1 MSSELSQG
9 RRAERRHLTALF
21 SDLSDSTA
29 LASSVDPEEFAE
41 LLETLNR
48 TFEQI
53 ILRHGGTILQVRGD
67 GVFAVF
73 GMEARED
80 EGRRASEA
88 ALELHQAVKN
98 ISFTSPLVGFT
109 GLTMHTG
116 IHAGLVLAVEGDEVM
131 GRFVLVGD
139 AANLASRLSDI
150 AGPDEIL
157 ASEDS
162 LGRERH
168 FFQTGAARELSF
180 NGMRETLTVYPVTG
194 RSEVDTRFQA
204 RALGPQ
210 TPIVGRERELNRL
223 RRAFDASRRGEGQSI
238 SIISAAG
245 VGKTRLVEEFFQE
258 LDPEECL
265 IFRCYCES
273 YLNAEP
279 LQPVLQMIRQL
290 LDPPEPMSGNTEEVT
305 HRLAAQLRALKPGL
319 ERHAHAAAAL
329 LQPNA
334 NTPQPSEEEIS
345 RGISEIG
352 EVLAR
357 NRVLVIFIDDWQW
370 ADDAT
375 RITLRNTP
383 ERAQMKLMLV
393 RASRDSLP
401 DGLAT
406 ETIGLEPLDASHS
419 ISMIEALVP
428 NADRVEVEQVRR
440 ASGGN
445 PLFIEELC
453 HAVGRGAQTPI
464 LHERW
469 QSAQIPNYVNM
480 LVVSRVAQLS
490 DLQLKLLQRIAVMG
504 NVVPGW
510 LLESATD
517 LKRVEP
523 AIEQLAELDLV
534 FPLEEKGT
542 LRFKHGIT
550 RDVVLDSLGRDQRQA
565 LHLEV
570 AQIIEERY
578 EPGSRDSKLEALAYH
593 YGETKEYLRAA
604 DYAEA
609 AGDKAMAVSATD
621 RARLQYHA
629 ALSALGNLG
638 EDSVYERWMAVSRK
652 LAEACLYDAEP
663 SQRLIYERAIEL
675 AAARA
680 DQLNQTFAEYWLA
693 YVNYALGEAP
703 SAKHHIEAALALAD
717 ELGDETQKTQSLAS
731 WGQIHGSACE
741 YGAALPALEE
751 AMSRQAPF
759 KRKPRIAFAYAYS
772 LACKGMILAD
782 QGGFS
787 EAFECFDEAEELT
800 HDAIHPTQGSIVC
813 MRSGAYL
820 WQGRWEEAMDSG
832 RRNTELC
839 DRMGSRYLGAMSSVQ
854 AAYARWQLDPTS
866 SIEAM
871 TRALS
876 WVETNHQFIWTSMHF
891 SWYCEV
897 MVALERFQEARKAAV
912 WVLKR
917 ARKLERLGESVAYCA
932 LAAIPS
938 SPQAMV
944 SADRCFD
951 RARASA
957 EHRQS
962 TREHTLIDLKE
973 ARYLAGRDL
982 PAQARRVLDGCQ
994 ESFSNMHMYWH
1005 AAEARRLE
1013 EALQNG

>member
-1 MSSELSQG
+1 MSSEQPEG
-9 RRAERRHLTALF
+9 RRAQRRHLTALF

-80 EGRRASEA
+80 EGRRATEA

-98 ISFTSPLVGFT
+98 IRFTSPLPGFT

-139 AANLASRLSDI
+139 AANLASRLSDL
-150 AGPDEIL
+150 AAADEIL
-157 ASEDS
+157 VSEAS
-162 LGRERH
+162 LGAERH
-168 FFQTGAARELSF
+168 FFRTGPARDLSF
-180 NGMRETLTVYPVTG
+180 EGMQDRLRVYAVEG
-194 RSEVDTRFQA
+194 RSEIDTRFQA
-204 RALGPQ
+204 RSLGPQ

-238 SIISAAG
+238 SIIAAPG
-245 VGKTRLVEEFFQE
+245 VGKTRLVEAFFSE
-258 LDPEECL
+258 LDPDECL

-279 LQPVLQMIRQL
+279 LQPVLQMIRQF
-290 LDPPEPMSGNTEEVT
+290 LDLPQPLPGDTETVEQQLT
-305 HRLAAQLRALKPGL
+305 EQLRALKPGL
-319 ERHAHAAAAL
+319 ERHARAAAAL
-329 LQPNA
+329 LTPSPDN
-334 NTPQPSEEEIS
+334 PQPSEEEIS
-345 RGISEIG
+345 QGISEIG
-352 EVLAR
+352 DVLAAD
-357 NRVLVIFIDDWQW
+357 RVLVIFIDDWQW

-383 ERAQMKLMLV
+383 ERAQLKLMLI
-393 RASRDSLP
+393 RASRESLP

-406 ETIGLEPLDASHS
+406 ESIRLEPLDASHS

-453 HAVGRGAQTPI
+453 HAVSRGAQTPV

-469 QSAQIPNYVNM
+469 HSAQIPNYVNM
-480 LVVSRVAQLS
+480 LVVSRVSQLS
-490 DLQLKLLQRIAVMG
+490 DVQLNLLQRLAVMG
-504 NVVPGW
+504 NVIPGW
-510 LLESATD
+510 LLESAVN
-517 LKRVEP
+517 LKQVEP

-565 LHLEV
+565 LHLEM
-570 AQIIEERY
+570 AQLIEERFK
-578 EPGSRDSKLEALAYH
+578 PGARDAMLEALAYH
-593 YGETKEYLRAA
+593 YGETREHERAA

-609 AGDKAMAVSATD
+609 AGDKAMSVSATD

-629 ALSALGNLG
+629 ALAALGKL
-638 EDSVYERWMAVSRK
+638 DQDRVYERWMAVSRK

-663 SQRLIYERAIEL
+663 GQTLIYERAIQL
-675 AAARA
+675 ARA
-680 DQLNQTFAEYWLA
+680 RGDRRNLTFAEYWLA
-693 YVNYALGEAP
+693 YINYALGEAP
-703 SAKHHIEAALALAD
+703 TAKRHIEVALTLAD

-731 WGQIHGSACE
+731 WGQIYGSACE
-741 YGAALPALEE
+741 YSAALPALDD

-759 KRKPRIAFAYAYS
+759 KRKPRVAFAYAYS
-772 LACKGMILAD
+772 LACKGMILGD
-782 QGGFS
+782 QGRFA
-787 EAFECFDEAEELT
+787 EAFECFDEADDLT
-800 HDAIHPTQGSIVC
+800 RGAVHPTQGSIVS
-813 MRSGAYL
+813 MRSAAYL

-839 DRMGSRYLGAMSSVQ
+839 DRMGSRYLAAMSTVQ

-866 SIEAM
+866 SVEAI
-871 TRALS
+871 TRALA
-876 WVETNHQFIWTSMHF
+876 WVETNHQFIWTSLHF

-897 MVALERFQEARKAAV
+897 LVALGRYQEARRAAV

-944 SADRCFD
+944 SADRCFE

-962 TREHTLIDLKE
+962 RREHTLIDLKE
-973 ARYLAGRDL
+973 ARHLADRKL
-982 PAQARRVLDGCQ
+982 TPQALQVLEGCQ
-994 ESFSNMHMYWH
+994 KKFSDMNMYWH
-1005 AAEARRLE
+1005 AAAARRLE
-1013 EALQNG
+1013 AALQNG

>member
-1 MSSELSQG
+1 MSSEQPQG
-9 RRAERRHLTALF
+9 RRAQRRHLTALF

-80 EGRRASEA
+80 EGRRATEA
-88 ALELHQAVKN
+88 ALELHQAVRN
-98 ISFTSPLVGFT
+98 ISFSSPLPGFN

-139 AANLASRLSDI
+139 AANLASRLSDV

-157 ASEDS
+157 ASDAS
-162 LGRERH
+162 LGPERH
-168 FFQTGAARELSF
+168 FFETGAARQLAFE
-180 NGMRETLTVYPVTG
+180 GMSEKLTVYPVSG
-194 RSEVDTRFQA
+194 RSAVDTRFQA

-210 TPIVGRERELNRL
+210 TPIFGRERELNRL
-223 RRAFDASRRGEGQSI
+223 RRAFSASQRGEGQSV
-238 SIISAAG
+238 SIVAAPG
-245 VGKTRLVEEFFQE
+245 VGKTRLVEEFFEE
-258 LDPEECL
+258 LDASECL

-279 LQPVLQMIRQL
+279 LQPVLQMLRQL
-290 LDPPEPMSGNTEEVT
+290 LDLPEPMPGTTEEVEFQ
-305 HRLAAQLRALKPGL
+305 LSEQLRSLKPGL
-319 ERHAHAAAAL
+319 ERHARAAAAL
-329 LQPNA
+329 ITPSGDG
-334 NTPQPSEEEIS
+334 PQPSEAEIS
-345 RGISEIG
+345 EGISEIG
-352 EVLAR
+352 EVLAA
-357 NRVLVIFIDDWQW
+357 NRVLVIFVDDWQW

-383 ERAQMKLMLV
+383 ERAQLKLMLI
-393 RASRDSLP
+393 RASRDTLP

-406 ETIGLEPLDASHS
+406 ETIRLEPLDASHS
-419 ISMIEALVP
+419 ISMIEGLIP
-428 NADRVEVEQVRR
+428 KADRVEVEQVRR

-453 HAVGRGAQTPI
+453 HAVARGAQTPV

-480 LVVSRVAQLS
+480 LVVSRVSQLS
-490 DLQLKLLQRIAVMG
+490 DAQLKLLQRIAVMG
-504 NVVPGW
+504 NVVPAW
-510 LLESATD
+510 LLESAVD
-517 LKRVEP
+517 LNRARA

-550 RDVVLDSLGRDQRQA
+550 REVVLDSLGRDQRQA

-570 AQIIEERY
+570 AQIIAERF
-578 EPGSRDSKLEALAYH
+578 EHGARDSILEALAYH
-593 YGETKEYLRAA
+593 YGETKEYELAA

-621 RARLQYHA
+621 RARLQYQA
-629 ALSALGNLG
+629 ALAALGKLDQ
-638 EDSVYERWMAVSRK
+638 ERVYERWMAVSRK
-652 LAEACLYDAEP
+652 LAEACLYDAEH
-663 SQRLIYERAIEL
+663 SQTLIYQRAIEL
-675 AAARA
+675 ARAR
-680 DQLNQTFAEYWLA
+680 DDRLNLTFAEYWLA
-693 YVNYALGEAP
+693 YINYALGEAP
-703 SAKHHIEAALALAD
+703 TAKRHIEAARRLAN
-717 ELGDETQKTQSLAS
+717 ELGDETQMTQSLAS
-731 WGQIHGSACE
+731 WGQIHGNACE
-741 YGAALPALEE
+741 YDAALPALEE
-751 AMSRQAPF
+751 AMSRQEPF
-759 KRKPRIAFAYAYS
+759 KRKPRVAFAYAYS
-772 LACKGMILAD
+772 LACKGMILGD
-782 QGGFS
+782 QGDFVAS
-787 EAFECFDEAEELT
+787 FECFDEANELT
-800 HDAIHPTQGSIVC
+800 QGAVHPTIGSILS
-813 MRSGAYL
+813 MRSAIYL

-839 DRMGSRYLGAMSSVQ
+839 DRMGSRYLAAMSSVQ

-866 SIEAM
+866 SIDAM

-897 MVALERFQEARKAAV
+897 LVALGRYQEARRAAV

-944 SADRCFD
+944 SADRCFE
-951 RARASA
+951 RARDSA
-957 EHRQS
+957 ERRQS
-962 TREHTLIDLKE
+962 SRELTLIDLKE
-973 ARYLAGRDL
+973 ARYLADRGL
-982 PAQARRVLDGCQ
+982 PDDARQALEGCQAR
-994 ESFSNMHMYWH
+994 FSDMHMYWH
-1005 AAEARRLE
+1005 AAEAQRLE
-1013 EALQNG
+1013 DTLLGR

>member
-1 MSSELSQG
+1 MSSELPQG
-9 RRAERRHLTALF
+9 RRAQRRHLTALF

-80 EGRRASEA
+80 EGRRATEA

-98 ISFTSPLVGFT
+98 ISFACPLPGFT

-139 AANLASRLSDI
+139 AANLASRLSDL
-150 AGPDEIL
+150 AGPDEVL
-157 ASEDS
+157 ASEAS
-162 LGRERH
+162 LGPERH
-168 FFQTGAARELSF
+168 FF
-180 NGMRETLTVYPVTG
+180 ETSEPRDLEFAGVAEPLTVYSVRG
-194 RSEVDTRFQA
+194 RSEVDTRYQA
-204 RALGPQ
+204 RTLGPQ
-210 TPIVGRERELNRL
+210 TPMVGREREMNRL
-223 RRAFDASRRGEGQSI
+223 RRAFDASRRGEGQSV
-238 SIISAAG
+238 SIVAAPG

-258 LDPEECL
+258 LDSSDCL

-279 LQPVLQMIRQL
+279 LQPVLQMLRQL
-290 LDPPEPMSGNTEEVT
+290 LDLPEPMPGDPEAVEQQLS
-305 HRLAAQLRALKPGL
+305 AQLHALEPGL
-319 ERHAHAAAAL
+319 ERHARTAAAL
-329 LQPNA
+329 LTPSA
-334 NTPQPSEEEIS
+334 ELPQPSEEDIS
-345 RGISEIG
+345 LGISEIG
-352 EVLAR
+352 EVLAA
-357 NRVLVIFIDDWQW
+357 NRVLVAFIDDWQW

-383 ERAQMKLMLV
+383 ERAALKLMLI
-393 RASRDSLP
+393 RASRETLP

-406 ETIGLEPLDASHS
+406 ETIRLEPLDASHS
-419 ISMIEALVP
+419 ISMIEALIP
-428 NADRVEVEQVRR
+428 KADRVEVEQVRR

-445 PLFIEELC
+445 PLYIEELC
-453 HAVGRGAQTPI
+453 HAVARGAQTPV

-480 LVVSRVAQLS
+480 LVVSRVSQLSDAQLS
-490 DLQLKLLQRIAVMG
+490 LLQRIAVMG
-504 NVVPGW
+504 NVVPRW
-510 LLESATD
+510 LLESAAD
-517 LKRVEP
+517 LKRVEG
-523 AIEQLAELDLV
+523 AIEQLVELDLL
-534 FPLEEKGT
+534 FPLENQGN

-550 RDVVLDSLGRDQRQA
+550 REVVLDSLGRDQRQA
-565 LHLEV
+565 LHLEI
-570 AQIIEERY
+570 AQIIEERF
-578 EPGSRDSKLEALAYH
+578 ETAARDSIIEALAYH
-593 YGETKEYLRAA
+593 YGETKEHQRAA

-629 ALSALGNLG
+629 ALTALDRLDA
-638 EDSVYERWMAVSRK
+638 ETVYERWMAVSRK
-652 LAEACLYDAEP
+652 LAEACLYDAERN
-663 SQRLIYERAIEL
+663 QLKIYERAIEL
-675 AAARA
+675 ARVRD
-680 DQLNQTFAEYWLA
+680 DQRNLAFAEYWLA
-693 YVNYALGEAP
+693 YINYALGEAP
-703 SAKHHIEAALALAD
+703 AAKRHISAARTLAEALD
-717 ELGDETQKTQSLAS
+717 DETQTTQNLAS

-741 YGAALPALEE
+741 YEAALPALED

-759 KRKPRIAFAYAYS
+759 KRRPRVAFAYAYS
-772 LACKGMILAD
+772 LACKGMILGD
-782 QGGFS
+782 QGRFT
-787 EAFECFDEAEELT
+787 EAFECFDEADELT
-800 HDAIHPTQGSIVC
+800 RGVPHPTQGSIVC

-820 WQGRWEEAMDSG
+820 WQGRWEEAKDSG

-839 DRMGSRYLGAMSSVQ
+839 DRMGSRYLAAMSSVQ

-866 SIEAM
+866 SIDAM

-876 WVETNHQFIWTSMHF
+876 WVETNDQFIWTSMHF

-897 MVALERFQEARKAAV
+897 LVALGRYQEARRAAV

-944 SADRCFD
+944 SAERCFE

-962 TREHTLIDLKE
+962 TREQTLIDLKE
-973 ARYLAGRDL
+973 ARYLTDRGMITE
-982 PAQARRVLDGCQ
+982 ARQVLAGCQ
-994 ESFSNMHMYWH
+994 ERFSDMHMYWH
-1005 AAEARRLE
+1005 AAEALRLE
-1013 EALQNG
+1013 DSLQGS

>member
-1 MSSELSQG
+1 MSSEQPQG

-41 LLETLNR
+41 LLDTLNR

-80 EGRRASEA
+80 EGRRATEA

-98 ISFTSPLVGFT
+98 ISFTSPLPGFS

-139 AANLASRLSDI
+139 AANLASRLSDL
-150 AGPDEIL
+150 AGPDQIL
-157 ASEDS
+157 ASEAS
-162 LGRERH
+162 LGPERH
-168 FFQTGAARELSF
+168 FFQTGPSRELSF
-180 NGMRETLTVYPVTG
+180 AGVADPLTVYPVEG
-194 RSEVDTRFQA
+194 RSEVDTRYQA
-204 RALGPQ
+204 RALGLQ
-210 TPIVGRERELNRL
+210 TPMVGRERELNRL
-223 RRAFDASRRGEGQSI
+223 RRAFDASRRGEGQSV
-238 SIISAAG
+238 SIISAPG
-245 VGKTRLVEEFFQE
+245 VGKTRLVEEFFGE
-258 LDPEECL
+258 LDSNDCL

-279 LQPVLQMIRQL
+279 LQPVLQMLRQL
-290 LDPPEPMSGNTEEVT
+290 LDLPEPMPGSPAEVESQ
-305 HRLAAQLRALKPGL
+305 LAEQLSALQPGL
-319 ERHAHAAAAL
+319 ERYARTAAAL
-329 LQPNA
+329 LTPSA
-334 NTPQPSEEEIS
+334 DVPQPSEEDIS
-345 RGISEIG
+345 LGISEIG
-352 EVLAR
+352 EALAAD
-357 NRVLVIFIDDWQW
+357 RVLVIFIDDWQW

-383 ERAQMKLMLV
+383 ERAQLKLMLI
-393 RASRDSLP
+393 RASREPLP

-406 ETIGLEPLDASHS
+406 ETIRLEPLDASHS
-419 ISMIEALVP
+419 ISMIEALIP
-428 NADRVEVEQVRR
+428 KADRVEVEQVRR

-453 HAVGRGAQTPI
+453 HAVARGAQTPV

-490 DLQLKLLQRIAVMG
+490 SAQLDLLQRIAVMG
-504 NVVPGW
+504 NVVPAW
-510 LLESATD
+510 LLESAVN
-517 LKRVEP
+517 LQHAEG

-534 FPLEEKGT
+534 FPLDEKGA

-550 RDVVLDSLGRDQRQA
+550 REVVLDSLGRDRRQA
-565 LHLEV
+565 LHLEI
-570 AQIIEERY
+570 AQIIEERF
-578 EPGSRDSKLEALAYH
+578 EPAARDAIIEALAYH
-593 YGETKEYLRAA
+593 YGETKEHQRAA

-609 AGDKAMAVSATD
+609 AGDKAMTVSATD

-629 ALSALGNLG
+629 ALTALDQLD
-638 EDSVYERWMAVSRK
+638 EDSVYQRWMAVSRK
-652 LAEACLYDAEP
+652 LAEACLYDAER
-663 SQRLIYERAIEL
+663 SQANIYERAIVL
-675 AAARA
+675 ARA
-680 DQLNQTFAEYWLA
+680 RNDRLNLTFAEYWLA
-693 YVNYALGEAP
+693 YINYALGEAP
-703 SAKHHIEAALALAD
+703 AAKLHINAALALAE
-717 ELGDETQKTQSLAS
+717 ELGDDIQQTQSLAS
-731 WGQIHGSACE
+731 WGQIHGNACE
-741 YGAALPALEE
+741 YAAALPALEE

-759 KRKPRIAFAYAYS
+759 KRKPRVAFAYAYS
-772 LACKGMILAD
+772 LACKGMILGD
-782 QGGFS
+782 QGRFM
-787 EAFECFDEAEELT
+787 EAFDCFDEADELT
-800 HDAIHPTQGSIVC
+800 RGAVHPTQGSIAT
-813 MRSGAYL
+813 MRSGVYL

-839 DRMGSRYLGAMSSVQ
+839 DRMGSRYLAAMSSIQ

-866 SIEAM
+866 SIDAI

-891 SWYCEV
+891 SWYCEAL
-897 MVALERFQEARKAAV
+897 VALGRYQEARRAAV

-944 SADRCFD
+944 SAERCFE

-962 TREHTLIDLKE
+962 AREHTLIDLKE
-973 ARYLAGRDL
+973 AKLLAGRNL
-982 PAQARRVLDGCQ
+982 PAEARQVLAGCQAR
-994 ESFSNMHMYWH
+994 FSDMHMYWH

-1013 EALQNG
+1013 DTLQAS